1 MVFLIRPRALRH
13 ARAVT
18 GMIPD
23 AFESKKKYSQ
33 SVRIQVTGGQDDEAV
48 GQPEIP
54 NAAFEQA
61 LATFI
66 RRSHIFSKVV
76 DDQTEA
82 EDFILVVVLF
92 SIDKRP
98 IWAHGSVRG
107 RLDSGARGY
116 KSACLA
122 RFDISEFNGSN
133 V

>member
-1 MVFLIRPRALRH
+1 MSFGQIRKNPALSLLGLWFFLSAL
-13 ARAVT
+13 AACATPGEVP

-66 RRSHIFSKVV
+66 RRSRFFQRQLTIKPKRK
-76 DDQTEA
+76 
-82 EDFILVVVLF
+82 ILF
-92 SIDKRP
+92 S
-98 IWAHGSVRG
+98 W
-107 RLDSGARGY
+107 
-116 KSACLA
+116 
-122 RFDISEFNGSN
+122 
-133 V
+133 

>member
-1 MVFLIRPRALRH
+1 MNFGEIRKNPALSLLGFMVFLIRPRALRH

-76 DDQTEA
+76 DDQPKRKT
-82 EDFILVVVLF
+82 LF
-92 SIDKRP
+92 
-98 IWAHGSVRG
+98 W
-107 RLDSGARGY
+107 
-116 KSACLA
+116 
-122 RFDISEFNGSN
+122 
-133 V
+133 

>member
-33 SVRIQVTGGQDDEAV
+33 SVRIQVTGGQGDEAG

-61 LATFI
+61 LATFT

-76 DDQTEA
+76 DDQIEA

-98 IWAHGSVRG
+98 IWAHGSFRG
-107 RLDSGARGY
+107 RLEIGRASCR
-116 KSACLA
+116 
-122 RFDISEFNGSN
+122 E
-133 V
+133 